1 MAKPLM
7 DNCFGFYSGGA
18 DCRSGC
24 KLALQCKAIVNS
36 DGLDVVSDIIE
47 ELLETLPERTFFNGG
62 TIVSDVVQLVS
73 PPGSISTDKGKLAA
87 VGETAKEKILNALGV
102 ADDVSIPF

>member
-1 MAKPLM
+1 ME
-7 DNCFGFYSGGA
+7 CFGFYSGGA

-47 ELLETLPERTFFNGG
+47 ELLETLPNKAFVNGG
-62 TIVSDVVQLVS
+62 TIVSDVAQLVS
-73 PPGSISTDKGKLAA
+73 TQDLISVDKAKL
-87 VGETAKEKILNALGV
+87 TATMEMSKEKLPNALGIT
-102 ADDVSIPF
+102 DDVIIKLL